1 MWALAKFYNFAN
13 GAQLVLGQV
22 SGAGDRTSLRWG
34 LSDPGRRR
42 QQGCSVTVGFRPFV
56 QGRHPRRAPPTYGP
70 GRSLLLIT
78 KVWGPIRAVT
88 DWACVD
94 GTRGQ
99 TIGPKYVHEPNQLL
113 RRFPLSRSKPPLE
126 QLRISNIS
134 SSRWSSP
141 TCQMETSEF
150 RIRGLFCDALS
161 GPPGF
166 TRCSASDPEDAIGTS
181 QIVKLTQELA
191 CIPEAAGPA
200 VTANSPAIEVRTMCV

>member
-78 KVWGPIRAVT
+78 KLWGPIRVVT

-94 GTRGQ
+94 GARGQ

-113 RRFPLSRSKPPLE
+113 RRFPLSRSKALLG
-126 QLRISNIS
+126 QLRIYNIS

-150 RIRGLFCDALS
+150 RIRGLSCDAYPDHQVS
-161 GPPGF
+161 PGAAHR
-166 TRCSASDPEDAIGTS
+166 TPKMQLGTS
-181 QIVKLTQELA
+181 K
-191 CIPEAAGPA
+191 
-200 VTANSPAIEVRTMCV
+200 S